1 MFEVLVSFSP
11 DAIVRGA
18 GGVALRFRSA
28 RMFVLFSLGAALRM
42 RVQKTFFLAE
52 FRVCMCV
59 R

>member
-52 FRVCMCV
+52 FRVCMCM